1 MRFLTTEHFTKCYR
15 DLPPAIQAQVDKQL
29 SLLLENPKHPSLKIK
44 KMQGTKG
51 EIFEGRIS
59 KNYRFTFQIEGD
71 TYILR
76 KVGPHNR
83 ALKKP

>member
-1 MRFLTTEHFTKCYR
+1 MRFLVTEHFAKCYKN
-15 DLPPAIQAQVDKQL
+15 LPLSVQAQVDKQL

-44 KMQGTKG
+44 KVRGTG
-51 EIFEGRIS
+51 GVIFEGRIS
-59 KNYRFTFQIEGD
+59 KNYRFTFQIEKD
-71 TYILR
+71 TYVLR

>member
-1 MRFLTTEHFTKCYR
+1 MRFLVTEHFAKCYKN
-15 DLPPAIQAQVDKQL
+15 LPLSVQAQVDKQL
-29 SLLLENPKHPSLKIK
+29 SLLLEDPKHPSLRVK

-51 EIFEGRIS
+51 EIFEDRIS
-59 KNYRFTFQIEGD
+59 KNYRFTFQIEKD

-76 KVGPHNR
+76 KVGPHNQ